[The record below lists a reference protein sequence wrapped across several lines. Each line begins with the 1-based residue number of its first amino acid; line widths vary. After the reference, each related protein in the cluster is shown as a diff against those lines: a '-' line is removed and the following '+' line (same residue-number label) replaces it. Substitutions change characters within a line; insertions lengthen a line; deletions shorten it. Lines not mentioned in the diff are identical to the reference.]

1 MLPVMQSITRITNA
15 DNIARN
21 CVLSIHF
28 FQNSLLL
35 GDIKLASAKTVSRR
49 AIKFTDGGSF
59 SSGFYFQNKIFK
71 MIIPIFITQ

>member
-1 MLPVMQSITRITNA
+1 MVFLFFL
-15 DNIARN
+15 NILKE
-21 CVLSIHF
+21 LSIHF

-59 SSGFYFQNKIFK
+59 SSGFYF
-71 MIIPIFITQ
+71 